1 MTDVMDAGSMPIR
14 PLVAEEVARIAP
26 DANLVDV
33 AGLLAAAEVGA
44 LIVGDGKVVQGVVSE
59 RDLVRA
65 VAAGRDL
72 ATTRAI
78 DVAQT
83 TLVWCEATSSVADV
97 AEEMMEQYVRHV
109 LVEEGGALVG
119 VVSARDLLGAYAT
132 ADLGDE

>member
-1 MTDVMDAGSMPIR
+1 MTDVMDAGSLPIR

-26 DANLVDV
+26 DADLTAV
-33 AGLLAAAEVGA
+33 ARLLAEAEVGA
-44 LIVGDGKVVQGVVSE
+44 LVVSDGEIVKGVVSE

-65 VAAGRDL
+65 VASGRDL

-83 TLVWCEATSSVADV
+83 ALVWCEVSCSVADV

-109 LVEEGGALVG
+109 LVEDSGSLVG
-119 VVSARDLLGAYAT
+119 VVSARDLLGAYAI
-132 ADLGDE
+132 ADLRDE

>member
-65 VAAGRDL
+65 VAVGRDL

-132 ADLGDE
+132 ADLGDG